1 MTTLSP
7 LMSERRV
14 GLLGALM
21 VATGPVAMA
30 LYTPSMPSIVI
41 EMGTTEGMVQMT
53 LAVFFGGFALAQL
66 VAGPLSDALGRKPV
80 VLGFM
85 LLFLAGSLASM
96 LASSIEAL
104 LVGRLLQGIGAAV
117 GITTSRALIRD
128 LFRGQQAAR
137 IMNMVGIIL
146 AVAPVISP
154 TLGGLLLEF
163 GNWRWIF
170 VLMVIYALA
179 VLVIV
184 WLTMRE
190 TVARNP
196 SLLAP
201 LVLWRNYCT
210 LAMNPHF
217 MLASGVVVGAIGALY
232 AQATILPFILMER
245 VGLSPVEYGLGM
257 LLQSGSF
264 MGGALAMRVL
274 MSRVSANRLA
284 AVGVVMIVLGSLGA
298 LRLLW
303 AAPDYLGVM
312 LPTAVYAAGIA
323 FVMPAM
329 SMAALVPF
337 PKIAGSAS
345 ALQGFLQMGAGLAVG
360 LAAAF
365 LGDALL
371 AMALFIPAL
380 GLLSALSF
388 LAHRR
393 LPVLSDAEPRRD
405 VIAAAPPGRSLMPDE
420 EGEGR

>member
-1 MTTLSP
+1 MTATP

-14 GLLGALM
+14 SLLGGLL

-30 LYTPSMPSIVI
+30 LYTPSMPSVAI
-41 EMGTTEGMVQMT
+41 EMATSEGMVQMT
-53 LAVFFGGFALAQL
+53 LAVFFGGFAVAQL

-85 LLFLAGSLASM
+85 VLFLGGSLASM
-96 LASSIEAL
+96 LATSIEAL
-104 LVGRLLQGIGAAV
+104 LLGRLLQGIGAAV
-117 GITTSRALIRD
+117 GITTARALIRD

-137 IMNMVGIIL
+137 IMNMIGIIL
-146 AVAPVISP
+146 AVAPIISP
-154 TLGGLLLEF
+154 TLGGLLLEA

-179 VLVIV
+179 VLAIV

-190 TVARNP
+190 TVPRNL

-210 LAMNPHF
+210 LAVNPHF

-232 AQATILPFILMER
+232 AQATLLPFILMER
-245 VGLSPVEYGLGM
+245 VGLSPVEFGLGM

-264 MGGALAMRVL
+264 MAGALAMRVL

-284 AVGVVMIVLGSLGA
+284 AVGVGMIVLGSLGA
-298 LRLLW
+298 LRLAW

-312 LPTAVYAAGIA
+312 LPVAVYAGGIA

-345 ALQGFLQMGAGLAVG
+345 ALQGFLQMGAGLVVG
-360 LAAAF
+360 LAAAL

-371 AMALFIPAL
+371 AMALFIPVL
-380 GLLSALSF
+380 GTLSALSF

-393 LPVLSDAEPRRD
+393 LPALVDYEPRRD
-405 VIAAAPPGRSLMPDE
+405 IIAAAPPGRSLLPDDDAPH
-420 EGEGR
+420 

>member
-1 MTTLSP
+1 MSATP

-14 GLLGALM
+14 SLLGGLM

-30 LYTPSMPSIVI
+30 LYTPAMPAIAEAMATS
-41 EMGTTEGMVQMT
+41 EGMVQMT
-53 LAVFFGGFALAQL
+53 LAVFFGGFAVAQL

-96 LASSIEAL
+96 LASTIEAL
-104 LVGRLLQGIGAAV
+104 LVGRLFQGIGAAV

-128 LFRGQQAAR
+128 LFRGEQAAR
-137 IMNMVGIIL
+137 IMNMIGIIL

-154 TLGGLLLEF
+154 TLGGLLLEV
-163 GNWRWIF
+163 GEWRWIF
-170 VLMVIYALA
+170 VLMVIYGVAA
-179 VLVIV
+179 LVIL
-184 WLTMRE
+184 WTTMHE
-190 TVARNP
+190 TVPRNL

-201 LVLWRNYCT
+201 LALLRNYT
-210 LAMNPHF
+210 ALTVNPYF
-217 MLASGVVVGAIGALY
+217 MLASGVVAGAIGALY

-245 VGLSPVEYGLGM
+245 VGLTPIEYGFGM
-257 LLQSGSF
+257 MMQSGSF
-264 MGGALAMRVL
+264 MAGALMMRVL

-284 AVGVVMIVLGSLGA
+284 AAGVWMIVLGSLGA

-312 LPTAVYAAGIA
+312 LPVAIYAAGIA

-337 PKIAGSAS
+337 PRIAGSAS
-345 ALQGFLQMGAGLAVG
+345 ALTGFLQMAAGLAVG
-360 LAAAF
+360 LAAAL

-371 AMALFIPAL
+371 AMAVFVPML
-380 GLLSALSF
+380 GAMSALCF

-393 LPVLSDAEPRRD
+393 LPVLAEVEPRRD
-405 VIAAAPPGRSLMPDE
+405 IIAAAPPGRSLLPDDTDT
-420 EGEGR
+420 R

>member
-1 MTTLSP
+1 MTATP

-14 GLLGALM
+14 SLLGGMM

-30 LYTPSMPSIVI
+30 LYTPSMPSIAI
-41 EMGTTEGMVQMT
+41 EMATTEGMVQMT

-85 LLFLAGSLASM
+85 LLFLAGGLASM
-96 LASSIEAL
+96 LANTIEAL
-104 LVGRLLQGIGAAV
+104 LLGRLMQGIGAAV
-117 GITTSRALIRD
+117 GITTARALIRD

-137 IMNMVGIIL
+137 IMNMIGIIL

-154 TLGGLLLEF
+154 TLGGMLLEV
-163 GNWRWIF
+163 GHWRWIF
-170 VLMVIYALA
+170 VLMVIYALG
-179 VLVIV
+179 VLSIV

-190 TVARNP
+190 TVARDL

-201 LVLWRNYCT
+201 LALLRNYCT
-210 LAMNPHF
+210 LAVNPHF

-232 AQATILPFILMER
+232 AQATLLPFILMER
-245 VGLSPVEYGLGM
+245 VGLSPVQFGLGM

-264 MGGALAMRVL
+264 MVGALIMRVL
-274 MSRVSANRLA
+274 MSRVSATRLA
-284 AVGVVMIVLGSLGA
+284 AVGVFLIVVGSLGA
-298 LRLLW
+298 ARLFW

-312 LPTAVYAAGIA
+312 LPVAVYACGIA

-337 PKIAGSAS
+337 PQIAGSAS

-360 LAAAF
+360 LAAA
-365 LGDALL
+365 LIGDALL
-371 AMALFIPAL
+371 ALAVFIPVL
-380 GLLSALSF
+380 GTVSALSF

-393 LPVLSDAEPRRD
+393 LPILADYEPRRD
-405 VIAAAPPGRSLMPDE
+405 VIAAAPPGRSLIPDDDDT
-420 EGEGR
+420 R

>member
-1 MTTLSP
+1 MTATP

-14 GLLGALM
+14 SLLGGLM

-30 LYTPSMPSIVI
+30 LYTPSMPSIAI
-41 EMGTTEGMVQMT
+41 EMATTEGMVQMT

-66 VAGPLSDALGRKPV
+66 VAGPLSDALGRRPV

-85 LLFLAGSLASM
+85 LLFLIGSLASM
-96 LASSIEAL
+96 LAYSIEAL
-104 LVGRLLQGIGAAV
+104 LLGRLLQGIGAAV

-137 IMNMVGIIL
+137 IMNMIGIIL
-146 AVAPVISP
+146 AVAPVLSP
-154 TLGGLLLEF
+154 TLGGLLLVA
-163 GNWRWIF
+163 GDWRWIF
-170 VLMVIYALA
+170 VLMVIYAIF

-190 TVARNP
+190 TVERDL

-201 LVLWRNYCT
+201 LVLWRNYCM
-210 LAMNPHF
+210 LAVSPHF

-232 AQATILPFILMER
+232 AQATLLPFILMER
-245 VGLSPVEYGLGM
+245 VGLTPVEFGLGM
-257 LLQSGSF
+257 MLQSGSF
-264 MGGALAMRVL
+264 MAGALSMRVL
-274 MSRVSANRLA
+274 MSRVSASKLA
-284 AVGVVMIVLGSLGA
+284 AVGVCMIVAGSLGA

-312 LPTAVYAAGIA
+312 LPVGVYAAGIA

-345 ALQGFLQMGAGLAVG
+345 ALQGFLQMGAGLLVG
-360 LAAAF
+360 LAAAL

-371 AMALFIPAL
+371 AMALFIPVL
-380 GLLSALSF
+380 GTLSALSF

-393 LPVLSDAEPRRD
+393 LPVLIDAEPRRD
-405 VIAAAPPGRSLMPDE
+405 ILAAAPPGRSLLPDDDDA
-420 EGEGR
+420 R

>member
-1 MTTLSP
+1 MTATP

-14 GLLGALM
+14 SLLGGLM

-30 LYTPSMPSIVI
+30 LYTPSMPSIAI
-41 EMGTTEGMVQMT
+41 EMATTEGMVQMT

-66 VAGPLSDALGRKPV
+66 VAGPLSDALGRRPV

-85 LLFLAGSLASM
+85 LLFLVGSLASM
-96 LASSIEAL
+96 LADSIEAL
-104 LVGRLLQGIGAAV
+104 LLGRLLQGIGAAV

-137 IMNMVGIIL
+137 IMNMIGIIL
-146 AVAPVISP
+146 AVAPVLSP
-154 TLGGLLLEF
+154 TLGGLLLVA
-163 GNWRWIF
+163 GDWRWIF
-170 VLMVIYALA
+170 VLMVIYAIF

-190 TVARNP
+190 TVERDL

-201 LVLWRNYCT
+201 LVLWRNYCM
-210 LAMNPHF
+210 LAVSPHF

-232 AQATILPFILMER
+232 AQATLLPFILMER
-245 VGLSPVEYGLGM
+245 VGLTPVEFGLGM
-257 LLQSGSF
+257 MLQSGSF
-264 MGGALAMRVL
+264 MAGALSMRVL
-274 MSRVSANRLA
+274 MSRVSASKLA
-284 AVGVVMIVLGSLGA
+284 AVGVCMIVAGSLGA

-312 LPTAVYAAGIA
+312 LPVGVYAAGIA

-345 ALQGFLQMGAGLAVG
+345 ALQGFLQMGAGLLVG
-360 LAAAF
+360 LAAAL

-371 AMALFIPAL
+371 AMALFIPVL
-380 GLLSALSF
+380 GTLSALSF

-393 LPVLSDAEPRRD
+393 LPVLIDAEPRRD
-405 VIAAAPPGRSLMPDE
+405 ILAAAPPGRSLLPDDDDA
-420 EGEGR
+420 R